1 MYIPYTTNTNVEIH
15 HNTPA
20 VSHLRRSPQQIKPQL
35 DWLSQRRCHVP
46 WVCGRQSTYFA
57 LYVYRA
63 SKEMKHCMY
72 IQLSVLFCLKVMTK
86 CLDVICNLSPGFIG
100 YHSLCTLLKVYSD
113 VLRNLRNGKDQK
125 VW

>member
-1 MYIPYTTNTNVEIH
+1 MYIPYTTNTNVELH

-35 DWLSQRRCHVP
+35 DWLSQGQSHVP

-72 IQLSVLFCLKVMTK
+72 IQLSVIVCLEGEDKVFSCYLQFKPGVYRIPFAMLPFKGLFWCSTECKE
-86 CLDVICNLSPGFIG
+86 
-100 YHSLCTLLKVYSD
+100 
-113 VLRNLRNGKDQK
+113 
-125 VW
+125 